1 MRQAGAKAR
10 SSILDSGPRDSISN
24 GDAIHPEAQRRIAG
38 TGGIFE
44 KKGSRFLYISYRD
57 VNGKLRQESTRSGSR
72 MVAENLLRDRLGK
85 VEQGLPAAEMKKLK
99 YEDIRESLVL
109 DYRTR
114 GVKMLEQEE
123 DGSPYVWGFE
133 HLDPFLKNRLVRTV
147 STSLLYRFIEKRQ
160 QDGAKNATINRNL
173 SLLRKM
179 MNLARREGKL
189 ASIPFFPMLKENNVR
204 TGFVTIEQFIKLR
217 EAMPEHL
224 RPLITFLYF
233 TGCRIGAALA
243 ITWSQMEFEKGR
255 FQLRIEGSQTKNEEP
270 ILLPL
275 PLELNDILRKLP
287 QEGRVFDAR
296 NLRKSFQAACVKVGL
311 GVKTGPK
318 VWQYKGLLIHDFRR
332 SGVRNLIRSGVPR
345 RIAMKISGHLT
356 ESTFERYNIVDSTD
370 LHEAMAK
377 VEKHFDGSLMEVEAA
392 QGQSGR

>member
-1 MRQAGAKAR
+1 MRQAGARVRA
-10 SSILDSGPRDSISN
+10 SALDSDSKNST
-24 GDAIHPEAQRRIAG
+24 AIEIANQAANRRRVAG

-57 VNGKLRQESTRSGSR
+57 VNGKLRQESTRSGSQ
-72 MVAENLLRDRLGK
+72 MVAENLLRDRLSK

-114 GVKMLEQEE
+114 GVKMLEKEE

-133 HLDPFLKNRLVRTV
+133 HLDPFFKNRLVRTIT
-147 STSLLYRFIEKRQ
+147 TSLLYRFIEKRQ
-160 QDGAKNATINRNL
+160 LEGAKNATINRNL
-173 SLLRKM
+173 SLLRRM
-179 MNLARREGKL
+179 MSLARREGKL
-189 ASIPFFPMLKENNVR
+189 ASVPFFPMLKEDNVR
-204 TGFVTIEQFIKLR
+204 TGFVIIEQFVKLR

-224 RPLITFLYF
+224 RPLVTFLYF

-243 ITWSQMEFEKGR
+243 ITWAQVEFENGR
-255 FQLRIEGSQTKNEEP
+255 FQLRIEGNQTKNEEP

-275 PLELNDILRKLP
+275 PLELNQTLSTVSR
-287 QEGRVFDAR
+287 EGRLFDAR

-377 VEKHFDGSLMEVEAA
+377 VEKHFDGSLMEVASK
-392 QGQSGR
+392 QGHAGR

>member
-1 MRQAGAKAR
+1 
-10 SSILDSGPRDSISN
+10 
-24 GDAIHPEAQRRIAG
+24 
-38 TGGIFE
+38 
-44 KKGSRFLYISYRD
+44 
-57 VNGKLRQESTRSGSR
+57 
-72 MVAENLLRDRLGK
+72 
-85 VEQGLPAAEMKKLK
+85 MKKLK

-114 GVKMLEQEE
+114 AVKMLEQEE

-133 HLDPFLKNRLVRTV
+133 HLDPFFKNRLVRTIT
-147 STSLLYRFIEKRQ
+147 SSLLYRFIEKRQ
-160 QDGAKNATINRNL
+160 QEGAKNATINRNL

-189 ASIPFFPMLKENNVR
+189 ALSPFFPMLKEDNVR
-204 TGFVTIEQFIKLR
+204 TGFVTIEQFVKLR
-217 EAMPEHL
+217 QAMPKHL

-255 FQLRIEGSQTKNEEP
+255 FQLRIESRQTKNEEP

-275 PLELNDILRKLP
+275 PLELNEILQKVPR
-287 QEGRVFDAR
+287 EGRVFDAR

-377 VEKHFDGSLMEVEAA
+377 VEKHFDGSLMEV
-392 QGQSGR
+392 QSNRERAGK